1 MTEYFINFGYQNTQT
16 MRIIIETK
24 ERHRNLFLEM
34 AKAVKAKIKIEE
46 DETERPPT
54 KEEFLDSLER
64 SLLQAE
70 LHSQGKIK
78 LKTARELFDEL

>member
-1 MTEYFINFGYQNTQT
+1 

-34 AKAVKAKIKIEE
+34 AKAVKAKVKIE
-46 DETERPPT
+46 DDDSDRPPT

-64 SLLQAE
+64 SFRQAE
-70 LHSQGKIK
+70 LHAQGKIK

>member
-1 MTEYFINFGYQNTQT
+1 

-34 AKAVKAKIKIEE
+34 AKAVKAKVQIEE
-46 DETERPPT
+46 DEKDRPPT
-54 KEEFLDSLER
+54 KEEFLDNLER
-64 SLLQAE
+64 SFRQAE

>member
-1 MTEYFINFGYQNTQT
+1 

-34 AKAVKAKIKIEE
+34 AKAVKAKVKIE
-46 DETERPPT
+46 DDDLDRPPT

-64 SLLQAE
+64 SFHQAE
-70 LHSQGKIK
+70 LHAQGKIK
-78 LKTARELFDEL
+78 LSTLKDFLDEL